1 MKLFFDLDGPILD
14 VSEKYYRVYADL
26 VIDYGSQPIGKAEYW
41 HSKQQRIPD
50 EEILGLSGI
59 EGWVEDYR
67 NFRKARIETEKY
79 LSYDRVWPGILPML
93 QELASHTPLI
103 LVTLRN
109 SIENLKWQ
117 LKSLGILPVFTH
129 VLSASGD
136 NVEGE
141 RAQVKVQ
148 LVQNALGSTSLS
160 GWFIG
165 DTETDIRTGQL
176 LGLQTAAVTFGI
188 RTEEKLLSVNPD
200 VLIES
205 PERLIEWIKKHE
217 K

>member
-41 HSKQQRIPD
+41 HSKRQRIPD
-50 EEILGLSGI
+50 EKILGLSGI

-67 NFRKARIETEKY
+67 QLRKARIETEKY
-79 LSYDRVWPGILPML
+79 LSYDRVWPSVLPML
-93 QELASHTPLI
+93 QELASHTSLI

-109 SIENLKWQ
+109 SIESLKWE
-117 LKSLGILPVFTH
+117 LKSLEILPVFAH

-188 RTEEKLLSVNPD
+188 RTEEKLISVNPD

-217 K
+217 I